1 MSAFNSLLKGVLR
14 ASMFDMAVANGR
26 QLLENYSLLDQAED
40 VFYWWYHLP
49 VRQFFNTYFRMTVH
63 GEENVPVSGPIVFCP
78 NHSSFLDP
86 IVVSA
91 AATFKKIRW
100 IGKFEHF
107 VEDPIVKSIFSMWS
121 AIPIKR
127 GTSDT
132 HAMDVAISYLRTGG
146 CIGIFPEGTRTLDGN
161 LGKLHNGAA
170 KLAVTAGATIVPIGM
185 KGMFNVLKK
194 GQMVPKPVQVSVT
207 FGNPIYTS
215 HVKGQ
220 QDNWELVKGF
230 TAQIDKELHR
240 MLDPEVPAG
249 EDGAKH

>member
-1 MSAFNSLLKGVLR
+1 MSWFRTLTKGVLN
-14 ASMFDMAVANGR
+14 ASMFDMAVSLGR
-26 QLLENYSLLDQAED
+26 NVLDNYNMLEQGED

-49 VRQFFNTYFRMTVH
+49 VRHFFNSYFRLTVH
-63 GEENVPVSGPIVFCP
+63 GEENIPVKGPIVFAP

-91 AATFKKIRW
+91 AATHKQIHW

-127 GTSDT
+127 GTGDKS
-132 HAMDVAISYLRTGG
+132 AINKAIAYLERGHHH
-146 CIGIFPEGTRTLDGN
+146 IGIFPEGTRTLDGK

-170 KLAVTAGATIVPIGM
+170 KLAVTTGATVVPVGM

-194 GQMVPKPVQVSVT
+194 GKTVPKPVKVTVT
-207 FGNPIYTS
+207 FGKPIYTS
-215 HVKGQ
+215 DIKGM
-220 QDNWELVKGF
+220 QDTNWDLVKGV
-230 TAQIDKELHR
+230 TADIESELRRILGQEKE
-240 MLDPEVPAG
+240 
-249 EDGAKH
+249 